1 MTINVTDIEQM
12 EPELKAK
19 LLCELVRGS
28 YLWWF
33 RDTLR
38 SLDVPQ
44 RTRHYKEFSNS
55 GVRWSQ
61 GNYSAQFNDREERK
75 LVACTQIL
83 NSTTIS
89 DWLNFYLQR
98 WAVSEFVNKLH
109 KVLGR
114 EDIPVNILVN

>member
-12 EPELKAK
+12 EPELKAE

-38 SLDVPQ
+38 SLNVPQ
-44 RTRHYKEFSNS
+44 RTHHYKAFS
-55 GVRWSQ
+55 WSQ
-61 GNYSAQFNDREERK
+61 SNYSDQFDAREERR
-75 LVACTQIL
+75 LIACTQIL
-83 NSTTIS
+83 DSTTIS
-89 DWLNFYLQR
+89 DWLNFYLQH
-98 WAVSEFVNKLH
+98 WAVSGFVNKLH

-114 EDIPVNILVN
+114 EDIPVNIMVN